1 MFHVT
6 SVSLIVTTYFSRSV
20 PYYPRP
26 RVLFTMIGLLAFH
39 VVQHGPN
46 GAATGAQR
54 YLWLLVLVPVLLLVV
69 VLYRL
74 FLPALHKVSVSE
86 NLSDLVA
93 KTAAAPETVVLPD
106 GAVDDVSETPERSAE
121 APLVVARRLLE
132 SEERRVVDA
141 LVKAGGSLLQK
152 EISWETGF
160 SRVKTHR
167 ILVRLLRRG
176 VVTSEK
182 YYNTNRI
189 TLADWLRDPAS
200 RNE

>member
-1 MFHVT
+1 MFPVT

-26 RVLFTMIGLLAFH
+26 RKPFTMLGLLAFH

-54 YLWLLVLVPVLLLVV
+54 YLWLLVLVPVILLVV

-74 FLPALHKVSVSE
+74 FLPALHKVPVSE
-86 NLSDLVA
+86 NLKDLVA
-93 KTAAAPETVVLPD
+93 KTAAAPAPVTPQEV
-106 GAVDDVSETPERSAE
+106 AVDDTPEAPTRSVE
-121 APLVVARRLLE
+121 APLEVARRLLE
-132 SEERRVVDA
+132 SEERRVVDT

-176 VVTSEK
+176 VVTSET

-189 TLADWLRDPAS
+189 TLADWLLDPAS
-200 RNE
+200 RHE